1 MPEIIDGLRDPYG
14 LHGGAVLSGS
24 ITLKCD
30 AFWYLP
36 ITNTF
41 ASIKF
46 NNSISG
52 SISSISFTAGNG
64 VYGPITEVTQ
74 SSGLAMVY
82 SGSYM
87 YPQNLY

>member
-14 LHGGAVLSGS
+14 LHGGAVVSGS
-24 ITLKCD
+24 VNINCD

-36 ITNTF
+36 ITSTV
-41 ASIKF
+41 ATIKF
-46 NNSISG
+46 NNSING
-52 SISSISFTAGNG
+52 FIPDAAFTAGNG

-74 SSGLAMVY
+74 SSGIAMVY

-87 YPQNLY
+87 YPNLR

>member
-14 LHGGAVLSGS
+14 LHGGAVLSGAVK
-24 ITLKCD
+24 INCD

-36 ITNTF
+36 LIDSVAT
-41 ASIKF
+41 IKF

-52 SISSISFTAGNG
+52 SITNASFKAGAG

-74 SSGLAMVY
+74 SSGIAMVY

-87 YPQNLY
+87 YPNLR